1 MEPGGVTGMTDDS
14 VLLESARRQ
23 LEADPDFKLDEV
35 LKRWE
40 RGFVEA
46 ALALTNGNLSQAAKR
61 LGVHRT
67 TLYSRMQTRNDSTGD
82 K

>member
-1 MEPGGVTGMTDDS
+1 M
-14 VLLESARRQ
+14 
-23 LEADPDFKLDEV
+23 

-40 RGFVEA
+40 HSFIEA
-46 ALALTNGNLSQAAKR
+46 ALALSNGNLSQAAKR

-67 TLYSRMQTRNDSTGD
+67 TLYSRMQSRENAGEE